1 MTNSFGLMMH
11 RWFWVGS
18 IYLFIHGLA
27 IRNAVEAICGLGM
40 ITSVFV
46 CDVLEYR
53 DRVFSHST
61 YNQTRTD
68 ATRDYKEALT
78 NVESIAHAV
87 QSMIQPNHAQ
97 QIIPVHLCT
106 CVYCTILRYDRDHVP
121 YLITCA
127 DAKPVRVIREET
139 RYDGEVEYDDDF
151 V

>member
-1 MTNSFGLMMH
+1 MISHDLLIALIITGAYFFCERLFVFGD
-11 RWFWVGS
+11 V
-18 IYLFIHGLA
+18 IH
-27 IRNAVEAICGLGM
+27 
-40 ITSVFV
+40 
-46 CDVLEYR
+46 D
-53 DRVFSHST
+53 DT
-61 YNQTRTD
+61 YNQARTD
-68 ATRDYKEALT
+68 VIRDYKEALT

-121 YLITCA
+121 YLITYA